1 MKLVKIDS
9 TLPAQAF
16 PVSSGALRVT
26 DPCYFD
32 LNTWCAGTLENVK
45 NGVWMAHVG
54 KHKAAADLQGMES
67 WKAKCEEA
75 AKGPIEFLAEYNLE
89 RVREIQ
95 ESIDAYEGRVAYLHI
110 VHSDVESRFNPEVAF
125 DSDWVD
131 SDISVGVD
139 SGQAGFFDLALF
151 TQVCS
156 TEALELQEK
165 FYSEICHLTTATTD
179 VVHATGCVS
188 STGFGDGGY
197 NCLVRRVEGEAV
209 EAVILYLTEWEEGDE
224 EEDEDDQDE

>member
-9 TLPAQAF
+9 TSPAQAF

-26 DPCYFD
+26 DPCYD
-32 LNTWCAGTLENVK
+32 LQTWCAGTLENVK

-54 KHKAAADLQGMES
+54 MHKDEFDLRGMEKL
-67 WKAKCEEA
+67 KAKYQGVADELSA
-75 AKGPIEFLAEYNLE
+75 NSSSEFLARYSREEVQRWTE
-89 RVREIQ
+89 RIE
-95 ESIDAYEGRVAYLHI
+95 AYEGRVAYLHI
-110 VHSDVESRFNPEVAF
+110 VHSDAKSRFNPEVAF

-131 SDISVGVD
+131 LGIDVGVD

-156 TEALELQEK
+156 AEALKEK
-165 FYSEICHLTTATTD
+165 FYSEICTLTLDTGD
-179 VVHATGCVS
+179 VAHAIGCAS

-197 NCLVRRVEGEAV
+197 TCLVRRVEGEAV
-209 EAVILYLTEWEEGDE
+209 EAIILYMTECE
-224 EEDEDDQDE
+224 EEDGEDDQDE